1 MAAMTRDG
9 EGWERMKLPRMRVRV
24 NQVDRKKKTG
34 EETVGL
40 VNGRYYGDNRDDGD
54 QATLFLPMAILSP

>member
-1 MAAMTRDG
+1 MGEDEAAKN
-9 EGWERMKLPRMRVRV
+9 EGSRESGR
-24 NQVDRKKKTG
+24 QKKKTG